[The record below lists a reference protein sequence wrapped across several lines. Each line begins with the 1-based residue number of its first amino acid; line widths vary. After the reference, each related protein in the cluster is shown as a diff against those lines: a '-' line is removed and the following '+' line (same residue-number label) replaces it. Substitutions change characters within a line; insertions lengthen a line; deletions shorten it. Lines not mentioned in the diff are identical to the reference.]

1 MGAGNVAVTIGYI
14 ARRQCLGY
22 PMRLMLS
29 SLLLLCCAA
38 AHGAEVALEDLTT
51 TQVRAALSAGH
62 TVAIVPVGGTEQNGP
77 HMVLGKHNQRVRALA
92 ARIARELGNAL
103 VAPVLSYVPEG
114 QISPPTEHMRH
125 AGTLSIPDAAFKS
138 VLAATGR
145 SLKQHGFTD
154 IVYLGDSGNYQHQL
168 QEVAVGLN
176 KEWAGRGAR
185 AHFIK
190 EYYQAAQAP
199 FMAAL
204 RAKGL
209 SDAQIG
215 SHAGAADTALLMAL
229 HPAGVHAQAMPRD
242 MQQGASLGVRGDPR
256 AASVELGQ
264 LGVDLIVT
272 RSVAAIRQATSRP

>member
-1 MGAGNVAVTIGYI
+1 
-14 ARRQCLGY
+14 
-22 PMRLMLS
+22 MRLLL
-29 SLLLLCCAA
+29 SLLLLCCATA
-38 AHGAEVALEDLTT
+38 QGAEVALEDLTT
-51 TQVRAALSAGH
+51 TQVREALNAGH

-77 HMVLGKHNQRVRALA
+77 HMVLGKHNQRARELA
-92 ARIARELGNAL
+92 ARIARQLGNAL

-125 AGTLSIPDAAFKS
+125 AGTISIPDAAFKS

-154 IVYLGDSGNYQHQL
+154 VVYLGDSGNYQHLL
-168 QEVAVGLN
+168 QEVAAGLN
-176 KEWAGRGAR
+176 QEWAGRGAR

-190 EYYQAAQAP
+190 EYYQAGQAP

-229 HPAGVHAQAMPRD
+229 HPAGVHVQAMPRD
-242 MQQGASLGVRGDPR
+242 MQAGANQGVRGDPR
-256 AASVELGQ
+256 VASVELGQ

-272 RSVAAIRQATSRP
+272 RSVAAIRQATARP